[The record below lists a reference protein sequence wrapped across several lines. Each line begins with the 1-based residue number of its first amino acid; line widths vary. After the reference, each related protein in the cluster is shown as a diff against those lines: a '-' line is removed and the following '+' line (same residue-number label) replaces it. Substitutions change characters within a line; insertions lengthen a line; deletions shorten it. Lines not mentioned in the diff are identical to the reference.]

1 MEFVCKIAT
10 ASGQVMNQTE
20 QAESEGE
27 VRQRLAAQGYY
38 IFSVRP
44 KDWLAAQLASLRP
57 HRKVPADEF
66 IIFNQQFLTLSRS
79 GLPLQT
85 SLSLLARQARN
96 RDLQRALENVR
107 DEVRS
112 GALLSKAFESTKS
125 FPKIYS
131 ATVRAGERSGSL
143 DRVLQQYLSYQKISR
158 GFRKKI
164 VAALIYPAFLVFF
177 LIVLISF
184 VVSFIVPRFAE
195 LYSDLQITLPHLTQ
209 ITIAASLGVRHWAI
223 EILLVLILGAFALRA
238 AWQSPKVKLEWDRVK
253 FKLPLV
259 GRLLLKFSVAEFA
272 RSLGTLLQGGLPI
285 VEALETTRESV
296 TSPLIAKAVDEAT
309 REVTGGRSLGA
320 SLRATGVF
328 PATALDMVEVGEAT
342 GALPAMLE
350 SVAEFY
356 EEDVNIDMAALVAMV
371 DPVMISAVAIVVAF
385 VLVAFYLPLFSL
397 YAQVP

>member
-1 MEFVCKIAT
+1 MDFVCKIAT
-10 ASGQVMNQTE
+10 AGGQVLNQTE
-20 QAESEGE
+20 QAESESE

-57 HRKVPADEF
+57 RRKVHADDF

-85 SLSLLARQARN
+85 SLELLARQARN
-96 RDLQRALENVR
+96 KDLSKALEDVAR
-107 DEVRS
+107 EVRA
-112 GALLSKAFESTKS
+112 GALLSKAFESTQS

-143 DRVLQQYLSYQKISR
+143 DKVLQQYLSYQKISR

-164 VAALIYPAFLVFF
+164 VAALIYPGFLVFF

-209 ITIAASLGVRHWAI
+209 ITIAASLGVRHWAL
-223 EILLVLILGAFALRA
+223 EILLALILGAFGLRT
-238 AWQSPKVKLEWDRVK
+238 AWQAPRVKLEWDRIK

-259 GRLLLKFSVAEFA
+259 GSLLLKFSVAEFA

-296 TSPLIAKAVDEAT
+296 TSPLIAKAVDSAT
-309 REVTGGRSLGA
+309 KEVTAGRSLGA

-328 PATALDMVEVGEAT
+328 PATALDMIEVGEAT

>member
-10 ASGQVMNQTE
+10 AGGQVMNQTE

-27 VRQRLAAQGYY
+27 VRRRLASQGYY
-38 IFSVRP
+38 VFSVRP
-44 KDWLAAQLASLRP
+44 KDWLAAQLAGLRP
-57 HRKVPADEF
+57 RRKVSADDF

-85 SLSLLARQARN
+85 SLALLARQARN
-96 RDLQRALENVR
+96 QDLRSALEQVAE
-107 DEVRS
+107 EVRS
-112 GALLSKAFESTKS
+112 GALLSAAFESTKS

-164 VAALIYPAFLVFF
+164 IAALIYPAFLVFF

-184 VVSFIVPRFAE
+184 VVTFIVPRFAE
-195 LYSDLQITLPHLTQ
+195 LYSDLQIKLPHLTQ
-209 ITIAASLGVRHWAI
+209 VTIAASLGVRHWAI
-223 EILLVLILGAFALRA
+223 EILLALVIGFLGLRA
-238 AWQSPKVKLEWDRVK
+238 AWQSPRVKLQWDRFK

-259 GRLLLKFSVAEFA
+259 GSLLLKFSVAECA

-285 VEALETTRESV
+285 VEAMETTRESV
-296 TSPLIAKAVDEAT
+296 TSPLIAKAVDDAAK
-309 REVTGGRSLGA
+309 EVTAGKSLGA
-320 SLRATGVF
+320 SLRATNVF
-328 PATALDMVEVGEAT
+328 PPTALDMVEVGEAT

>member
-10 ASGQVMNQTE
+10 AGGQVLSQTE

-27 VRQRLAAQGYY
+27 VRRRLAAQGYY
-38 IFSVRP
+38 VFSVRP
-44 KDWLAAQLASLRP
+44 KDWLAAQLAGLRP
-57 HRKVPADEF
+57 RRKIASDDF

-85 SLSLLARQARN
+85 SLALLARQARN
-96 RDLQRALENVR
+96 KDLRSALEQVAE
-107 DEVRS
+107 EVRS
-112 GALLSKAFESTKS
+112 GALLSAAFDSTKS
-125 FPKIYS
+125 FPKIYA

-164 VAALIYPAFLVFF
+164 IAALIYPAFLVFF
-177 LIVLISF
+177 LIVLITF
-184 VVSFIVPRFAE
+184 VVTFIVPRFAE
-195 LYSDLQITLPHLTQ
+195 LYSDLQITLPSLTQ
-209 ITIAASLGVRHWAI
+209 VTIAASLGVRHWAI
-223 EILLVLILGAFALRA
+223 EILLAIVIAIFGLRA
-238 AWQSPKVKLEWDRVK
+238 AWQSPRVKLQWDRFK

-259 GRLLLKFSVAEFA
+259 GSLLLKFSVAECA

-285 VEALETTRESV
+285 VEAMETTRESV
-296 TSPLIAKAVDEAT
+296 TSPLIAKAVDDAAK
-309 REVTGGRSLGA
+309 EVTAGRSLGA

-328 PATALDMVEVGEAT
+328 PPTALDMVEVGEAT